1 MVIRMSMDKADA
13 KKDNKLAK
21 FLRGTKSELKKIV
34 WPTWEQVVKNT
45 VVVLVVVIAVALI
58 IAGLDLL
65 FNRTLIQLITK

>member
-1 MVIRMSMDKADA
+1 MSMDKADA

-34 WPTWEQVVKNT
+34 WPTWEQVMKNT

>member
-34 WPTWEQVVKNT
+34 WPTWEQVMKNT